1 MLNVSLAFEDESETK
16 AVTAYTA
23 AQEYEKAVNSVQVL
37 VFDES
42 GKINFEGIF
51 KQFYKNGYKD
61 FVVEIET
68 PRDLRNKTNADGS
81 KYTQDQIAEEMF
93 KAAKK
98 SAEYLQNAK
107 FVK

>member
-1 MLNVSLAFEDESETK
+1 YPERIKMLHIKDEF
-16 AVTAYTA
+16 VIG
-23 AQEYEKAVNSVQVL
+23 
-37 VFDES
+37 ES

-81 KYTQDQIAEEMF
+81 KYTQDQIAAEMF
-93 KAAKK
+93 EAAKK
-98 SAEYLQNAK
+98 SAAYLQNAK